1 MIKFILFQVNNYT
14 VCNIVCCVVC
24 STYRDTGSNFQ
35 VYTSK
40 QGYWFQVQEKH
51 PAKAKLIESSTD
63 LSLSEEKLCYHID
76 EML

>member
-1 MIKFILFQVNNYT
+1 M
-14 VCNIVCCVVC
+14 
-24 STYRDTGSNFQ
+24 DTGSNFQ